1 MKESGVGKLGSND
14 EVQFSITD
22 YFGREVK
29 EKKYE
34 SFERLAF
41 SQFAG
46 CRRKRG

>member
-1 MKESGVGKLGSND
+1 VKEFGVGELGSND
-14 EVQFSITD
+14 EVKCSITD
-22 YFGREVK
+22 YFGRDVK